1 MLSCLVNLPRRL
13 LHVVGLLTI
22 VVAGGTTGYVL
33 IEGWSVFDSLYMT
46 MITIAS
52 VGFMEVHELS
62 TAGRAFTMG
71 LISIG
76 LGAMAYGL
84 SAVTAFWV
92 EGDLEHIWERR
103 KMDRHIAALREHVI
117 VCGGGDTGRHLALE
131 FLRTK
136 TPFVVIEVDP
146 AREPALQRLSPDV
159 LYIMGDGTEAEVLTK
174 ARVTEAH
181 GLIAAMPSDKDNVF
195 AILTAREL
203 NPRLRIVSRVMVDE
217 SRAKLGRAGADAV
230 VSHKAIGA
238 LRLASEMMRPN
249 VVSVLDA
256 MLRARTSIRVEE
268 VAVGPAAAGQTLGAL
283 RLLERV
289 GVVVFAVRD
298 ARSRDHHFNPP
309 PDRVL
314 AADDVLIACM
324 DPDQLEAARK
334 ALVEG

>member
-1 MLSCLVNLPRRL
+1 MNLPRRL
-13 LHVVGLLTI
+13 AYVLGLLTI
-22 VVAGGTTGYVL
+22 VVVGGTIGYVL

-71 LISIG
+71 LIAIG

-84 SAVTAFWV
+84 SAITAFWV

-103 KMDRHIAALREHVI
+103 KMERHIAALRNHVI

-136 TPFVVIEVDP
+136 TPFVLIEIDP
-146 AREPALQRLSPDV
+146 AREPALQRLSPDI
-159 LYIMGDGTEAEVLTK
+159 LYMIGDGTEAEMLTK
-174 ARVTEAH
+174 AGVAVAH
-181 GLIAAMPSDKDNVF
+181 GLIAAMPADKDNVF

-217 SRAKLGRAGADAV
+217 SRAKLSRAGADAV
-230 VSHKAIGA
+230 VSHKSIGA
-238 LRLASEMMRPN
+238 LRLASEMMRPH

-256 MLRARTSIRVEE
+256 MLRARTSVRVEE
-268 VAVGPAAAGQTLGAL
+268 VAVGPGAAGRTLGAL
-283 RLLERV
+283 RLWERV
-289 GVVVFAVRD
+289 GIVVFALRD
-298 ARSRDHHFNPP
+298 ARTHDHHFNPP
-309 PDRVL
+309 SDRVL
-314 AADDVLIACM
+314 TSGDVLIACM
-324 DPDQLEAARK
+324 DQDQLEAARK
-334 ALVEG
+334 VVAEV